1 MSEENKADWL
11 TSAIADLL
19 TDNFGNPRMK
29 IGNADANITWSK
41 WQYTRTFLDWFL
53 WTTLY
58 TQSWVFRNGVDKKS
72 DATVADLEIDSD
84 AEPTDINNVI
94 ALYDFYK
101 SDLKYLLKQGM
112 IYGGAAAAM
121 LIEGQSFNTEEPL
134 DLSKIKKGA
143 KMSLYTK
150 DRWQGLQWEGTAG
163 YEALGTHDF
172 GKHEFYKF
180 YITSDVGQNIEFSK
194 NHYSR
199 VLRCGNRAA
208 VQFTK
213 YQLTGWDL
221 PEGQHLIDELT
232 RDETTRASIASLI
245 SKALIEVIKMPGIR
259 GLFSGISG
267 DLGSQSIQSRQ
278 ELEGRIKAVTDYRNF
293 NNLSFLDKEDE
304 YSQFQ
309 LANISGLADILEQQR
324 RATSGA
330 MEIPEMILYGSADV
344 KGLIFQEDGSS
355 SPEIEI
361 YQQIIN
367 NRQDYILRPI
377 MDKLLPV
384 LWRIANGKDMPE
396 GTTYNFLPVF
406 KESQTAKLERSGL
419 VVNNIEKLINMG
431 IYSVKDGGVELR
443 QFSKQTGFGTNL
455 TDKIIN
461 ALPDDRQSQAD
472 LAIATSQ
479 NAINEKGTDTSKKG
493 KTGAIRKEHKVN
505 KNNKS
510 KYKFEKRGGPR

>member
-11 TSAIADLL
+11 TSAVANLL

-29 IGNADANITWSK
+29 IGNADSNLTWSK

-72 DATVADLEIDSD
+72 DATVADLEIASD

-94 ALYDFYK
+94 TLYDFYK

-112 IYGGAAAAM
+112 IYGGAASAM
-121 LIEGQSFNTEEPL
+121 LIEGMMFNTEDQLEV
-134 DLSKIKKGA
+134 SKIKKGA

-150 DRWQGLQWEGTAG
+150 DRWQGLQWEDTAG

-172 GKHEFYKF
+172 GKHKYYKF
-180 YITSDVGQNIEFSK
+180 YITSDTGQNIEFTK
-194 NHYSR
+194 HHYSR

-221 PEGQHLIDELT
+221 PEGQHLLDELT

-245 SKALIEVIKMPGIR
+245 SKALIEVIKMPGVR

-267 DLGSQSIQSRQ
+267 DLGSQNISSRQ
-278 ELEGRIKAVTDYRNF
+278 ELEARIKAVTDYRNF
-293 NNLSFLDKEDE
+293 NNLSFMDKEDE

-309 LANISGLADILEQQR
+309 LANISGLADILAQQR

-330 MEIPEMILYGSADV
+330 MEIPEMILYGSADT
-344 KGLIFQEDGSS
+344 KGLIFQQDGSS
-355 SPEIEI
+355 TPEIEI
-361 YQQIIN
+361 YQQILN

-384 LWRIANGKDMPE
+384 LWRIATGKDMPE
-396 GTTYNFLPVF
+396 GTTYNFLPIF
-406 KESQTAKLERSGL
+406 KESQNIRLERAGL
-419 VVNNIEKLINMG
+419 IVNNAEKMKNMG
-431 IYSVKDGGVELR
+431 VYSAKDVAIEVR
-443 QFSKQTGFGTNL
+443 QHSKSTGFGTNL
-455 TDKIIN
+455 TDDIIN
-461 ALPDDRQSQAD
+461 SLPDDRQSSED
-472 LAIATSQ
+472 VKIANTT
-479 NAINEKGTDTSKKG
+479 NAIDETEKDSKKG
-493 KTGAIRKEHKVN
+493 ETGSERKTQKTNKVN
-505 KNNKS
+505 KPN
-510 KYKFEKRGGPR
+510 YKFEKRGGRR

>member
-1 MSEENKADWL
+1 MDENNKADWL

-29 IGNADANITWSK
+29 IGNADSNLTWSK

-121 LIEGQSFNTEEPL
+121 LIEGQMFDTESLLEV
-134 DLSKIKKGA
+134 SKIKKGA

-150 DRWQGLQWEGTAG
+150 DRWQGLQWEDTAG

-172 GKHEFYKF
+172 GKHKYYKF
-180 YITSDVGQNIEFSK
+180 YITSDTGQNIDFTK
-194 NHYSR
+194 HHYSR

-221 PEGQHLIDELT
+221 PECQHLIDELT

-267 DLGSQSIQSRQ
+267 DLGTQSIASRQ

-293 NNLSFLDKEDE
+293 NNLSFMDIGDE

-344 KGLIFQEDGSS
+344 KGLIFQQDGSS

-384 LWRIANGKDMPE
+384 LWRIANGTDMPE

-419 VVNNIEKLINMG
+419 VVNNIDKLINMG

-443 QFSKQTGFGTNL
+443 QFSKATGFGTNL
-455 TDKIIN
+455 TDEIIN
-461 ALPDDRQSQAD
+461 NLPEDRQSQAD
-472 LAIATSQ
+472 LAIATSR
-479 NAINEKGTDTSKKG
+479 NAINETEENGKK
-493 KTGAIRKEHKVN
+493 KETGSIRNEHKTN
-505 KNNKS
+505 KMNKT